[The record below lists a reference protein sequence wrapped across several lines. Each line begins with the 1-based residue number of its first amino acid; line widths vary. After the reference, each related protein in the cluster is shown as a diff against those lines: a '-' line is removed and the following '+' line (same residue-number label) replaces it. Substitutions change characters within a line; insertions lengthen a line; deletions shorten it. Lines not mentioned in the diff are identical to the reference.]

1 MKTSMQLIALLLCLS
16 LALCLAACGAKPET
30 PAPESQTPSDIAA
43 PQQTEEPEETEDEG
57 GSFVQIPNP
66 FVDCESLEEAAKLA
80 GFEITLAAEPDGYP
94 ERLIQAVQNDMIQ
107 VFFTD
112 GDLAEEETASV
123 LFRKA
128 VGSEDISGDYNE
140 YASVTE
146 QDVNGRTVTLKGDG
160 KLTYLAIWT
169 DGEFSYSVSVSN
181 GADTDA
187 VLALVDGLH

>member
-1 MKTSMQLIALLLCLS
+1 MEEVYRRHAQTVYRYLLS
-16 LALCLAACGAKPET
+16 LT
-30 PAPESQTPSDIAA
+30 
-43 PQQTEEPEETEDEG
+43 
-57 GSFVQIPNP
+57 
-66 FVDCESLEEAAKLA
+66 
-80 GFEITLAAEPDGYP
+80 
-94 ERLIQAVQNDMIQ
+94 R
-107 VFFTD
+107 D

-181 GADTDA
+181 DSPHPGVLSNA
-187 VLALVDGLH
+187 V